1 MNDEL
6 KKYLKENL
14 KLDFEVTPDLYGVNP
29 DQIKL
34 MLKLEGEVIDTI
46 TLYDFKDN

>member
-6 KKYLKENL
+6 KQYLKENL
-14 KLDFEVTPDLYGVNP
+14 KLDFEVTPDIYGVNN

-34 MLKLEGEVIDTI
+34 MIKLEGEVINTV